1 MSGNMMTTTMGGTGY
16 KQFGKEV
23 LCTQVRF
30 SMLEAIFEVDNEV
43 QRQLDPR
50 KRREIRDFILVSL
63 ERGEPFY
70 FSPFI
75 YSSRRNIDETDAGF
89 TLKPG
94 ARIFVLDG
102 QHRSSALS
110 SALGTL
116 KAMKEAAE
124 ELGDEVKA
132 QEAQR
137 QIQQLNAYPVSMQI
151 YLDLTQQ
158 EERQLFTDCNTERR
172 EAHAGLQ
179 LRYDQRDQY
188 TELTR
193 NVADRLKEQLDIE
206 FLTSRVTE
214 KSTTITSLIT
224 MRKCLIALFEGV
236 LTVKTGD
243 PYYRNCKQK
252 DVPAIAEAFFA
263 SWPSVFPKNMA
274 DRKRYASG
282 ATGVQMAL
290 AYTVFTLTRERSIS
304 HKEAIRLLKVLKR
317 HCSWRHDDPLFSHM
331 YDKQSGRVRN
341 HSNTTAVKRTMMKF
355 LKVIHEEGKTLH
367 DH

>member
-1 MSGNMMTTTMGGTGY
+1 MSSNGITATMSGTSYN
-16 KQFGKEV
+16 QFGKEV

-30 SMLEAIFEVDNEV
+30 SMLEAMFETDYEV

-50 KRREIRDFILVSL
+50 KRREIRDFILQSL
-63 ERGEPFY
+63 ERSEPFY

-75 YSSRRNIDETDAGF
+75 YSSRRHIQETEEGF
-89 TLKPG
+89 VLQPG
-94 ARIFVLDG
+94 SKIYVLDG
-102 QHRSSALS
+102 QHRSAALASALS
-110 SALGTL
+110 TL
-116 KAMKEAAE
+116 KAKKEAAE
-124 ELGDEVKA
+124 EAGDHD
-132 QEAQR
+132 EAQKTQQ
-137 QIQQLNAYPVSMQI
+137 QIQLLNAYPVSMQI
-151 YLDLTQQ
+151 YLDLNQQ

-172 EAHAGLQ
+172 EAHAGLL

-193 NVADRLKEQLDIE
+193 NVADQLKDQLDIE
-206 FLTSRVTE
+206 FLVSRVTE
-214 KSTTITSLIT
+214 KSTTATSLIT

-243 PYYRNCKQK
+243 PYYRNCKQTE
-252 DVPAIAEAFFA
+252 VPVIAKAFFE

-282 ATGVQMAL
+282 ATGVQVAL

-304 HKEAIRLLKVLKR
+304 HKEAIRLLKVLKKR
-317 HCSWRHDDPLFSHM
+317 CSWRHDDPAFSHM
-331 YDKQSGRVRN
+331 FDPQSGRIRN

-355 LKVIHEEGKTLH
+355 LKLIHEEGKTMN